1 MLPSWIR
8 LETNQGLESRWEQS
22 VFTEK
27 WFRGT
32 HLVQN
37 LKWNY
42 TLSMVSRHWE
52 NLILENSCFWNY
64 TKITRPILK
73 LLQNAVFKKLPF
85 CCPLVNFGPLSRE
98 QVHSPDVNNC
108 VLSVWLKRQREPRDW
123 VGSVSPAVRLMGFKP
138 VTSIHSQRFNS
149 LGQPQPPLPPTLH
162 AEVPNVRFNRLGVV
176 FSCYERERTKNGSFA
191 VIFPQLWSV

>member
-1 MLPSWIR
+1 MKLHFINGLSPLGKSDSWKQ
-8 LETNQGLESRWEQS
+8 L
-22 VFTEK
+22 F
-27 WFRGT
+27 
-32 HLVQN
+32 
-37 LKWNY
+37 LKLYKNHKTY
-42 TLSMVSRHWE
+42 FGFGAL
-52 NLILENSCFWNY
+52 
-64 TKITRPILK
+64 LK

-123 VGSVSPAVRLMGFKP
+123 VGSVSPAVRLMGFKL

-149 LGQPQPPLPPTLH
+149 LGQPQPPLPPTLY